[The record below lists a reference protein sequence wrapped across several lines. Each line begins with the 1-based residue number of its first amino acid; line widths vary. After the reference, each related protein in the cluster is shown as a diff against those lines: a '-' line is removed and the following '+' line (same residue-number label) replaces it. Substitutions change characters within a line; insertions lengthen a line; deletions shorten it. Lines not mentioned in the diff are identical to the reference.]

1 MDAKTIYQAVQIHTQ
16 AWHTTYRSMTILLL
30 IKGKGRF
37 LVVVVVVAAALQF
50 GWIALLPKGR
60 NKLHFKRTFYNE
72 ESIELNTTHLFV
84 CIGVIISRR

>member
-37 LVVVVVVAAALQF
+37 LVVVVVAVLQF
-50 GWIALLPKGR
+50 GWIALLLKGR

-72 ESIELNTTHLFV
+72 ESIELNTNHLFV
-84 CIGVIISRR
+84 CIGVISSRR